1 MRKKTDR
8 IAGILFGLAAG
19 DRIGG
24 PLSMA
29 LTLAECLADCG
40 GFEPD
45 AIGRR
50 YFEWWK
56 TDGFD
61 SGPTSAMVFSKVAAG
76 TSFEAAAREVHAM
89 TKGMTAG
96 CNPALRSAPL
106 AMALNLADENLADAA
121 LMEARLTHLHPLAGD
136 VSAAVVRLCRALIRG
151 SSWREALHFASI
163 GRLPETCRALDPNLP
178 MEEPPG
184 GFAPDVLAGAVRYVD
199 RADTFSKA
207 LGQAL
212 AEDPGSNYVPVLVGS
227 IGGARWGRSAIS
239 DESISMHR
247 SRIERIES
255 VVEKLLTFASRS

>member
-1 MRKKTDR
+1 MRELSDR
-8 IAGILFGLAAG
+8 MAGVLFGLAAG

-29 LTLAECLADCG
+29 LTLAECLADRG
-40 GFEPD
+40 EFDPD

-56 TDGFD
+56 SDGFD

-76 TSFEAAAREVHAM
+76 VSFEAAAREVHAM

-96 CNPALRSAPL
+96 CNPAHRAAPL
-106 AMALNLADENLADAA
+106 AIASNIADDDLADAA
-121 LMEARLTHLHPLAGD
+121 MGEARLTHLHPLAGD
-136 VSAAVVRLCRALIRG
+136 VSAAVVRLCRALIQG
-151 SSWREALHFASI
+151 SSWPEALQFASI
-163 GRLPETCRALDPNLP
+163 GRLPETCRALDPKVP
-178 MEEPPG
+178 MEDPPG
-184 GFAPDVLAGAVRYVD
+184 GFAPDVLAGAVRYLD
-199 RADTFSKA
+199 LADSFSKA

-239 DESISMHR
+239 DESLCLHR
-247 SRIERIES
+247 PSSGRIDSLVTRFMA
-255 VVEKLLTFASRS
+255 LAR